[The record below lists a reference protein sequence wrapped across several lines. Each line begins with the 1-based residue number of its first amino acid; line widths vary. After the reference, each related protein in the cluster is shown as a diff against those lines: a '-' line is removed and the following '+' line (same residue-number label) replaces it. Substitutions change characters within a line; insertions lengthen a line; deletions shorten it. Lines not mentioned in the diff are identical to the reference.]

1 MDKDLL
7 FINIYFKLIIKKYAI
22 INIRKKN
29 KVGENM
35 NKDDF
40 FDFLVATDTLDD
52 FLGYKDSNKNKIEDN
67 ELDDIEYNEEEID
80 EFDDTEYVNEES
92 DYDIDEIE

>member
-1 MDKDLL
+1 
-7 FINIYFKLIIKKYAI
+7 
-22 INIRKKN
+22 
-29 KVGENM
+29 M
-35 NKDDF
+35 NNDDF

-67 ELDDIEYNEEEID
+67 ELDD
-80 EFDDTEYVNEES
+80 TEYVNEES

>member
-1 MDKDLL
+1 
-7 FINIYFKLIIKKYAI
+7 
-22 INIRKKN
+22 
-29 KVGENM
+29 M
-35 NKDDF
+35 NNDDF

-52 FLGYKDSNKNKIEDN
+52 LLGYKDSNKNKIEDN

-92 DYDIDEIE
+92 EYDIDKIE